1 MANLAD
7 APFPLPN
14 RAKLADV
21 ARHAKVSMATASRV
35 LNQPDIVRPEVRD
48 RVWAAIEE
56 LSYTPDRTA
65 RALSS
70 GKSHT
75 IGAIVPTLGIAIFAD
90 GVEAL
95 QNRLAE
101 LGFTLLLANSQY
113 DPLSEARQLR
123 ALLEQGVDGVVLVGD
138 DFSPEVLRLIRS
150 YGVPA
155 VTTYVC
161 DSRHGLPAVGIDN
174 ARATYE
180 MTRHLI
186 ELGHRRFGIVAN
198 SALANDRTR
207 ARRDGALAAL
217 ADVGIKVPRDCV
229 VEVKLPR
236 IADGRLALTQLLRA
250 KDPITAVICTAD
262 ALAVGVQAEA
272 RTLGIAVPDQL
283 SVTGYDDVEFA
294 AQIDPP
300 LTTVNVPAA
309 TIGQLAAEHIVGAI
323 RGGDVP
329 LSVRL
334 PARLVFR
341 GTVAP
346 PRAALF
352 GRR

>member
-1 MANLAD
+1 MLNEMD
-7 APFPLPN
+7 GPVQS

-21 ARHAKVSMATASRV
+21 ARRAKVSLATASRV
-35 LNQPDIVRPEVRD
+35 LNQPDIVRPEVRE
-48 RVWAAIEE
+48 RVWQAINE

-113 DPLSEARQLR
+113 DPASETRQLR
-123 ALLEQGVDGVVLVGD
+123 VLLEQGVDGVVLVGD
-138 DFSPEVLRLIRS
+138 DFSDEVLALIRR
-150 YGVPA
+150 YGVPV

-161 DSRHGLPAVGIDN
+161 ESRHGIPAVGIDN
-174 ARATYE
+174 GRATYDLAA
-180 MTRHLI
+180 RLI
-186 ELGHRRFGIVAN
+186 ELGHTGFGIVSN
-198 SALANDRTR
+198 TALPNDRSA
-207 ARRDGALAAL
+207 ARRDGAVRAIAEAGLRIAK
-217 ADVGIKVPRDCV
+217 DCIVEVPR
-229 VEVKLPR
+229 PT
-236 IADGRLALTQLLRA
+236 IADGRRALRQIMRA
-250 KDPITAVICTAD
+250 SEGVTAVLCTAD

-272 RTLGIAVPDQL
+272 RAMGIAIPRDL

-294 AQIDPP
+294 SQVEPP
-300 LTTVNVPAA
+300 LTTVSVPAA
-309 TIGQLAAEHIVGAI
+309 LIGQLAAEHIVSAI
-323 RGGDVP
+323 RGEEVP
-329 LSVRL
+329 VSVRL

-341 GTVAP
+341 GTVEP
-346 PRAALF
+346 PRP
-352 GRR
+352 R